1 MKEEGA
7 KRLPPSSFEITLSQA
22 QPAMMCDDGTIATFN
37 TNTHTENTTK
47 KNSVPAQ

>member
-22 QPAMMCDDGTIATFN
+22 QPATMCDDGTIATFN
-37 TNTHTENTTK
+37 TTMHIEK
-47 KNSVPAQ
+47 AAK